1 MARRPIEPGEQA
13 RIAFEALVA
22 QPASSRRSSPA
33 ARGSRALAQAREEVE
48 AMVKRAKD
56 GGFDG
61 AEVKHAV
68 ALHAFLHRAVTGVE
82 DAELEGEAF
91 LGACSAAGKLCRE
104 AFGDQALELVEF
116 VRWAWARERRR
127 EARRRAR
134 RMASTTTGP
143 SAGSVRN
150 RGWMR
155 GARRASADAA
165 WMEPTDRGRCW
176 MMPMVMPGSSSSTR
190 RAAFS

>member
-127 EARRRAR
+127 EARRRGEDQDGRRLGWRLLFGGRGVLTDYRVAQHRSAPAAR
-134 RMASTTTGP
+134 
-143 SAGSVRN
+143 
-150 RGWMR
+150 
-155 GARRASADAA
+155 
-165 WMEPTDRGRCW
+165 
-176 MMPMVMPGSSSSTR
+176 
-190 RAAFS
+190 